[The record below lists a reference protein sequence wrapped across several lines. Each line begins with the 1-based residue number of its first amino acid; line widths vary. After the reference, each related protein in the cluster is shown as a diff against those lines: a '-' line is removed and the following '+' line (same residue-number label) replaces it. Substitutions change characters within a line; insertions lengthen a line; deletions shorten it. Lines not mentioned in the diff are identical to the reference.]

1 MIFDE
6 DTHALAL
13 ATENPRLARELRFHL
28 LTCSLE
34 ELRHHFDATFQKMG
48 ALGACGYSPEKIE
61 PFERALVSI
70 LLELRVRGYEADY
83 NGNIY
88 KSAFIV
94 PIPEGYPSERERQK
108 YRLHSLDPD
117 FFRSLYNK
125 TLQTLRSKVKQESK
139 A

>member
-6 DTHALAL
+6 DTHALSL
-13 ATENPRLARELRFHL
+13 ATEAPRLARELRFHL

-48 ALGACGYSPEKIE
+48 ALRACGYSSETIE

-83 NGNIY
+83 NGNLY

-94 PIPEGYPSERERQK
+94 PVPEHYPSERERQK

-117 FFRSLYNK
+117 FFRNLYNK
-125 TLQTLRSKVKQESK
+125 TLQALRSKVKQESK